1 MDNATG
7 NEKIRPLKNQLC
19 IRRELGE
26 GESAAALAKELQQQR
41 GVQFLDGLT
50 PAARNPA
57 LCAVFDDALGNFGL
71 CRSVGRLMW
80 GPRGKLV
87 VPFPDA
93 ITKDR
98 DALTMAAS
106 IAFQDLRKIRP
117 LYIHRFTDKAR
128 QTQRFSGLER
138 YILVCRALSE
148 GEASLWRAE
157 QAGDFTLW
165 ASELILGSSVELPG
179 Q

>member
-1 MDNATG
+1 
-7 NEKIRPLKNQLC
+7 
-19 IRRELGE
+19 
-26 GESAAALAKELQQQR
+26 
-41 GVQFLDGLT
+41 
-50 PAARNPA
+50 
-57 LCAVFDDALGNFGL
+57 
-71 CRSVGRLMW
+71 MW

-138 YILVCRALSE
+138 YILVCRPLSE
-148 GEASLWRAE
+148 GEASLWLAE
-157 QAGDFTLW
+157 QAGDFNLW
-165 ASELILGSSVELPG
+165 ANELILGSSIEASG